1 MTKKI
6 NYNNPTFWAS
16 IKKEEDN
23 DLWFCSKYSYGLRI
37 IYSDGA
43 CVYADEPEL
52 DEPGVMGV
60 SCFYKSGMTHKQTI
74 KAMKEYD
81 KENNRTTIYLG
92 QIVLKG
98 EE

>member
-16 IKKEEDN
+16 IDRSN
-23 DLWFCSKYSYGLRI
+23 DDLDWFCPQYSYRIRI
-37 IYSDGA
+37 IYPDGV
-43 CVYADEPEL
+43 CVYSNEPEL
-52 DEPGVMGV
+52 DESENMEVT
-60 SCFYKSGMTHKQTI
+60 CFYKTGMTHKQTI